1 MGMKTS
7 SVPCDAPQILLT
19 RPHLRRWEV
28 CGAKRAALTCGA
40 VAALITHQLAGAVKS
55 GGAMRRF
62 VILFAILA
70 AGWPAVG
77 SGQPAIEEFYR
88 GKKIDLVIGYSPG
101 GTYDLY
107 ARLVARHLGRH
118 LPGAPAIV
126 PRNMPGAG
134 SRTAANFVAS
144 LAPRDGT
151 VLATADQSLALQQA
165 VGDRRIAFDTT
176 RFIYIGN
183 PNVENNTTVTW
194 HTSGVRTI
202 DDAKRREVTMGATGG
217 STSSQYPKAMN
228 ALLGTRFKIILG
240 YPGGNDINLAMERGE
255 VDGRGS
261 NSWAS
266 WKATRP
272 QWLAEKKINILVQI
286 GLKKAPDLPDVPLLM
301 ELGRS
306 AQDRALLRL
315 LSASTQ
321 IGRPIF
327 TTPDVPPERVAAL
340 RAAFDAMVRDP
351 AFLEDAR
358 KGHFE
363 IEPVPGAA
371 LQRLVA
377 EIAGT
382 PRDEGERL
390 RRIIE

>member
-1 MGMKTS
+1 MGQ
-7 SVPCDAPQILLT
+7 VAIIILLLLAFFPGT
-19 RPHLRRWEV
+19 
-28 CGAKRAALTCGA
+28 GAA
-40 VAALITHQLAGAVKS
+40 
-55 GGAMRRF
+55 
-62 VILFAILA
+62 
-70 AGWPAVG
+70 
-77 SGQPAIEEFYR
+77 QPVEDFYR
-88 GKKIDLVIGYSPG
+88 GKKIDLIIGYSSG

-118 LPGAPAIV
+118 IPGQPLIV

-134 SRTAANFVAS
+134 SRTAATWVANI
-144 LAPRDGT
+144 APRDGA

-165 VGDRRIAFDTT
+165 AGDARIQFDTT
-176 RFIYIGN
+176 KFIYIGN
-183 PNVENNTTVTW
+183 PNVENNTTATW
-194 HTSGVRTI
+194 HASGVRTI
-202 DDAKRREVTMGATGG
+202 EDAKRREVTMGATGG

-272 QWLAEKKINILVQI
+272 NWLAENKINILVQI
-286 GLKKAPDLPDVPLLM
+286 GLKKAPDLPGVPLLM
-301 ELGRS
+301 ELGENPE
-306 AQDRALLRL
+306 DRGLLRL

-327 TTPDVPPERVAAL
+327 TTPGAPTERVAAL
-340 RAAFDAMVRDP
+340 RAAFDAMMRDP

-358 KGHFE
+358 QGHFE
-363 IEPVPGAA
+363 LDAISGDAM
-371 LQRLVA
+371 QRLVA
-377 EIAGT
+377 EIAAT
-382 PRDEGERL
+382 PKEQGERL
-390 RRIIE
+390 RKIIE